1 MIPRRGVAHYLE
13 HKMFEMP
20 DRDVMQEFSALGAN
34 PNAFTSYNMTAYYFT
49 CTEHFEACLELLLT
63 FVSTPYFTEESVE
76 RERGIIAQEIRMY
89 EDSADSQVYED
100 LFAAMYRHHPVRV
113 PIAGTVESIEAITP
127 EILRSCYDAF
137 YHPANMMLCV
147 VGDVDPAQVVAAA
160 GGFCLRS
167 AALFRCGTTGRRR
180 SRGAA
185 PPVPA
190 GRWMW
195 PCPPSRWASS
205 APWPGFGPAGARQEL
220 VGDLAAE
227 ALMGESS
234 RLYLELYQAGL
245 IDSSFAAGYEDMPGW
260 PSSAVAETAGI
271 RGRPGR
277 HLRRGA
283 PVGCRGVEEEL
294 FHRLK
299 RSALGRRVRALDSF
313 DSTCFR
319 LCQAHFSGTDFWTF
333 PAEYDAVTKE
343 EVEAFLRQTVR
354 EDLCAISVVLPRQ
367 QRGMTMLTYT
377 EISFPGL
384 GISLNPSTGITLGS
398 FSIRW
403 YGLVIAL
410 GLCLAVLYACRR
422 SRQFGFR
429 EDDVIDGVLWVTPF
443 AILCARAYYC
453 AFSWEQYAANPISCL
468 YIWEGGLAIYGGVI
482 GAVLGCL
489 VYCRVKKL
497 NVFALLDLVCLGF
510 LIGQCIGRWGNFFNR
525 EAFGEETSSFLRMGL
540 YNPVTGQTSYV
551 HPTFLYESLWNLVGF
566 LLLHFLSKGRKY
578 DGQTALQYMAWYG
591 AGRAVI
597 EGLRTDSLYIPGT
610 SLRVSQILAAVG
622 CVVALVI
629 LAVQAVRKHD
639 PSGLFVN
646 RVAAGQAPEAPSEE
660 QPGKCRL
667 RRKKSLKDRFQTWL
681 RT

>member
-1 MIPRRGVAHYLE
+1 MKEQRYPQLDERAVTATLPNGLPVCVVPKPGFAKKCAYFVTNYGSMDTKFTWMGRAYDTPAGVAHYLE

-113 PIAGTVESIEAITP
+113 PIAGTVESIGAITP

-160 GGFCLRS
+160 ERILPQERRPLPVRDYGTPEEPGCCTSGTCRQMDVAMPTFQMGFKC
-167 AALFRCGTTGRRR
+167 
-180 SRGAA
+180 
-185 PPVPA
+185 
-190 GRWMW
+190 
-195 PCPPSRWASS
+195 
-205 APWPGFGPAGARQEL
+205 PWPGFGPAGARQEL

-245 IDSSFAAGYEDMPGW
+245 IDSSFAAGYEDMPGVALLSCGGDSRN
-260 PSSAVAETAGI
+260 PEAVRDAICAGARRLAAE
-271 RGRPGR
+271 
-277 HLRRGA
+277 
-283 PVGCRGVEEEL
+283 GVEEEL

-367 QRGMTMLTYT
+367 Q
-377 EISFPGL
+377 E
-384 GISLNPSTGITLGS
+384 
-398 FSIRW
+398 
-403 YGLVIAL
+403 V
-410 GLCLAVLYACRR
+410 
-422 SRQFGFR
+422 
-429 EDDVIDGVLWVTPF
+429 
-443 AILCARAYYC
+443 
-453 AFSWEQYAANPISCL
+453 
-468 YIWEGGLAIYGGVI
+468 
-482 GAVLGCL
+482 
-489 VYCRVKKL
+489 
-497 NVFALLDLVCLGF
+497 
-510 LIGQCIGRWGNFFNR
+510 
-525 EAFGEETSSFLRMGL
+525 
-540 YNPVTGQTSYV
+540 
-551 HPTFLYESLWNLVGF
+551 
-566 LLLHFLSKGRKY
+566 
-578 DGQTALQYMAWYG
+578 
-591 AGRAVI
+591 
-597 EGLRTDSLYIPGT
+597 
-610 SLRVSQILAAVG
+610 
-622 CVVALVI
+622 
-629 LAVQAVRKHD
+629 
-639 PSGLFVN
+639 
-646 RVAAGQAPEAPSEE
+646 
-660 QPGKCRL
+660 
-667 RRKKSLKDRFQTWL
+667 
-681 RT
+681 